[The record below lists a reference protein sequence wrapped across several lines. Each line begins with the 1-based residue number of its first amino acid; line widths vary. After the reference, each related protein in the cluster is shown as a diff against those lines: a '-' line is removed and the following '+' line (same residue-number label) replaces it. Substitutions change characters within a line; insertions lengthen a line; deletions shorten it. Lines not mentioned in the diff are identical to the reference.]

1 MGAGHNRV
9 VINTASKT
17 GEKEDHKHSNLKN
30 TAKNQYDI
38 IVVVVTII
46 IIKYMYNNKILPLYD

>member
-1 MGAGHNRV
+1 MGAGHSRV

-17 GEKEDHKHSNLKN
+17 DEKEAQKHSNLKN
-30 TAKNQYDI
+30 TEKNQYYI

-46 IIKYMYNNKILPLYD
+46 IIKYMYN